1 MVRAIDQRESV
12 LQSGIAERIQQ
23 VQQRHPEVQQR
34 YFEMQLNQ
42 EHRKR
47 LQQVI
52 EAEEKEALRF
62 QGDSQREQHESAKR
76 NAPDPPSEGDG
87 TVAEETPGREGQGR
101 IDIKV

>member
-34 YFEMQLNQ
+34 YFEMQLSQ

-47 LQQVI
+47 LQQVT

-62 QGDSQREQHESAKR
+62 QGDSQREQHESAR
-76 NAPDPPSEGDG
+76 RHTAGEPPAGDG
-87 TVAEETPGREGQGR
+87 AVTEEPPGQEGQGR